1 MVDDSETM
9 GPASPGPGEA
19 AARAAPAG
27 LGGALEDLRAF
38 CTVVELGSVSG
49 AARALDETKGG
60 ISRRVSRLE
69 RRLGTALL
77 ARTPR
82 AVTATEEGMA
92 FYAKAREA
100 LALLADAAEG
110 MREAQSVPRGHL
122 RVTAP
127 IDIGIDVLPDMV
139 ARFRSLYPQIT
150 VELLLTSAALDLAAH
165 RIDLA
170 LRATSAGLP
179 DMEYRASPLAD
190 FDVCLYATPAYLA
203 ARGAPDR
210 PADLGGHDLVVPRDF
225 VATAALSLTNR
236 RGRTEHP
243 AIRPVIRTGEFASV
257 ARVVQASGGI
267 GPLPEIV
274 AAPAVATGALRRV
287 LPAWTVSR
295 ARLHAISLGGRD
307 APARVRLFRDFVRHE
322 LAQLGAAGVAPAP

>member
-1 MVDDSETM
+1 MVDETETKSALRPD
-9 GPASPGPGEA
+9 PAEVPGGG
-19 AARAAPAG
+19 ARG
-27 LGGALEDLRAF
+27 DLGGALEDIRAF
-38 CTVVELGSVSG
+38 CVVIELGTVSG

-82 AVTATEEGMA
+82 AVTATEEGTA
-92 FYAKAREA
+92 FHAKAREA

-110 MREAQSVPRGHL
+110 AREARSVPRGHL

-150 VELLLTSAALDLAAH
+150 VELLLTSTALDLAAH

-203 ARGAPDR
+203 ARGLPAR
-210 PADLGGHDLVVPRDF
+210 PADLGGHDLVVPRNL
-225 VATAALSLTNR
+225 VAAAALSLTNR
-236 RGRTEHP
+236 RGRSEHP
-243 AIRPVIRTGEFASV
+243 LIRPVVRTGEFASV
-257 ARVVQASGGI
+257 ARVVQAGGGI
-267 GPLPEIV
+267 GPIPEIV
-274 AAPAVATGALRRV
+274 AAPTVATGALRRV

-295 ARLHAISLGGRD
+295 ARLHAISLGGRE